1 MRILRLIITSL
12 LLVPVFAFAQSKFSV
27 MTFNIRLNIAS
38 DSSNAWEFRKDMVS
52 SQVRFYDVD
61 VLGIQ
66 EGLIGQ
72 VNDLKLALPS
82 YEFVGAGRED
92 GKERGE
98 FSGLFIN
105 SKQFKI
111 LDSGTFW
118 LSQQPAVPGSIGW
131 DAAITRVC
139 TWALLQDNEKK
150 HKCYIFNTHL
160 DHMGRLA
167 RVESIK
173 LILSRIDEI
182 ARGFPVVLMG
192 DMNSSQNDDPIKTI
206 TNRTNKIPLFNSSEI
221 SVNGHYG
228 PTGTFNGFTS
238 HELSNDPIDFIFVS
252 ENIEVLKHAT
262 ISESWMGRFS
272 SDHFPVLAKL
282 KFSK

>member
-1 MRILRLIITSL
+1 MRTLSKFLIII
-12 LLVPVFAFAQSKFSV
+12 LLVPSFAMAQSKFSV
-27 MTFNIRLNIAS
+27 MTFNIRLNTPV
-38 DSSNAWEFRKDMVS
+38 DSNNAWEYRKDKVS
-52 SQVRFYDVD
+52 SQVKFYDVD
-61 VLGIQ
+61 ILGIQ

-72 VNDLKLALPS
+72 VNDLKQSLNS
-82 YEFVGAGRED
+82 YEFAGVGRDD
-92 GKERGE
+92 GKVQGE

-105 SKQFKI
+105 RKKFKV

-118 LSQQPAVPGSIGW
+118 LSLQPEVPGSKSW

-139 TWALLQDNEKK
+139 TWALLQDNDKK
-150 HKCYIFNTHL
+150 HKCYVFNTHL
-160 DHMGRLA
+160 DHMGKIARL
-167 RVESIK
+167 ESIK

-182 ARGFPVVLMG
+182 AKGYPVVLMG

-206 TNRTNKIPLFNSSEI
+206 TSRTNKIPLFNSAEI
-221 SVNGHYG
+221 SVAGHYG

-252 ENIEVLKHAT
+252 KNIEVLKHAT
-262 ISESWMGRFS
+262 ISESWMGHFS